1 MPNRKSKADWKANA
15 GSTGGPKN
23 GPKNAKGGK
32 EPSAQGM
39 RTKTSAKKTR
49 YAVVGLGYFAQAAV
63 LPGFAHAGKN
73 SELAALVSD
82 DPEKLKKLAR
92 KYGVKTTCDYSGY
105 DALLT
110 SGEID
115 AVYIVLPNDLHRDYA
130 VRASKAGV
138 HVLCEKPMALTE
150 RDCEDMI
157 RAANEHHTHLM
168 VAYRL
173 HIDEATLEAIETV
186 KSGRIGEPRFFNSA
200 FSMQVKEGNIRV
212 KTERGGGPLPDL
224 GVYCINA
231 ARYLFQDEPFEASA
245 FASRPKDDPRF
256 KEVDE
261 TVSAIL
267 RFPGDRQATFT
278 CSFGAGDVS
287 WFSVVGTK
295 GNICLDSAY
304 DYAMPAVLETTVGE
318 KTKSKTFGKKDQV
331 GGEIA
336 YFSDCILKDKEP
348 EPSGVEGLADI
359 RILRAIQESIVSGKP
374 VSIERSEKRKRPSK
388 EMQVDKPPTDKPEL
402 FHAESPTQD

>member
-1 MPNRKSKADWKANA
+1 MPIRKSKANSKASA
-15 GSTGGPKN
+15 GSTGKPKN
-23 GPKNAKGGK
+23 GSKGAKG
-32 EPSAQGM
+32 ESAQG
-39 RTKTSAKKTR
+39 RQAKASGKKTR
-49 YAVVGLGYFAQAAV
+49 YAVVGLGYFAQVAV

-105 DALLT
+105 DALLA

-115 AVYIVLPNDLHRDYA
+115 AVYIVLPNDMHRDFA
-130 VRASKAGV
+130 VRASKAGI
-138 HVLCEKPMALTE
+138 HVLCEKPMAITE

-157 RAANEHHTHLM
+157 RAANEHHTQLM

-173 HIDEATLEAIETV
+173 HIDEATLEAIETI
-186 KSGRIGEPRFFNSA
+186 KSGKIGEPRFFNSA
-200 FSMQVKEGNIRV
+200 FSMQVKEDNIRV
-212 KTERGGGPLPDL
+212 QTERGGGPLPDL
-224 GVYCINA
+224 GIYCINA
-231 ARYLFQDEPFEASA
+231 ARYLFQDEPFEVIAG
-245 FASRPKDDPRF
+245 ASRPKDDPRF

-278 CSFGAGDVS
+278 CSFGAGDTS

-304 DYAMPAVLETTVGE
+304 DYAFPAELETTIGS

-336 YFSDCILKDKEP
+336 YFSDCVLKGREP
-348 EPSGVEGLADI
+348 EPSGAEGLADV
-359 RILRAIQESIVSGKP
+359 RIIRAIQESIASGKP
-374 VSIERSEKRKRPSK
+374 VSIERVDKRKRPSK
-388 EMQVDKPPTDKPEL
+388 EMQVDKPPSDKPEL